1 MAGGSVTARQTKMR
15 QQVLVGLK
23 IRELR
28 KAHQLT
34 QSELAT
40 RIGVQQSDLCRMETG
55 EYKVSLDT
63 LFRILSIFGINIGEF
78 FQEPTSS
85 RDDAE
90 EELLQ
95 RWRRLPPRSRE
106 EVREF
111 LLFKSHQEGGEED

>member
-1 MAGGSVTARQTKMR
+1 MSTHQTKRR

-28 KAHQLT
+28 KAHRLT

-63 LFRILSIFGINIGEF
+63 LFKILSIFEVNIGEF
-78 FQEPTSS
+78 FQEESPAALADDEREVVELFRQLGPSS
-85 RDDAE
+85 KAE
-90 EELLQ
+90 I
-95 RWRRLPPRSRE
+95 
-106 EVREF
+106 REF
-111 LLFKSHQEGGEED
+111 LRFRVQSSDGE

>member
-40 RIGVQQSDLCRMETG
+40 RIGIQQSDLCRMETG

-63 LFRILSIFGINIGEF
+63 LFKILAIFEMNIGEF
-78 FQEPTSS
+78 FQEEDEAALSHEEREVVDLFRQLGPT
-85 RDDAE
+85 
-90 EELLQ
+90 
-95 RWRRLPPRSRE
+95 SRE
-106 EVREF
+106 EIREF
-111 LLFKSHQEGGEED
+111 LKFRVRTSENDG